1 MSLLY
6 LYYYLYRGYLSD
18 PFIFQRGIFLSK
30 SLYSSIDCLLLALC
44 PEPGLRVDFS
54 LAEKDE
60 NYLHYW
66 KFPVSC
72 GAEAEQK
79 IDVEVM
85 QDQLYCYVHDG
96 DIELVYKSDRPIGNS
111 WEGVDGNP
119 SSEMQSGAEIIS
131 FSTIAMTL
139 IPLVFFYFLI

>member
-1 MSLLY
+1 M
-6 LYYYLYRGYLSD
+6 SD
-18 PFIFQRGIFLSK
+18 PFIFQRNIFLSK